1 MRAVAGGA
9 GVGGNG
15 GFPGIEAYADGGGGV
30 EGLKEGFGLVAEL
43 AADAL
48 FECGWQCVHVGLV
61 FLPKMV
67 DLDGI
72 SKYFS
77 FECVFFCLGE

>member
-1 MRAVAGGA
+1 M
-9 GVGGNG
+9 
-15 GFPGIEAYADGGGGV
+15 E
-30 EGLKEGFGLVAEL
+30 EGFGLVAEL

-77 FECVFFCLGE
+77 FECVFFVGGINASDLVTKYIFITFV